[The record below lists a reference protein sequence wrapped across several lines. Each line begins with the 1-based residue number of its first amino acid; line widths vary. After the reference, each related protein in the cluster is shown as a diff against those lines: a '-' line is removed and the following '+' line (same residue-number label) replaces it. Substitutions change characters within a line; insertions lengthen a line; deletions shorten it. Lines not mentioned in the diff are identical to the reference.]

1 MAAHSGSVQSV
12 DRTLDILEKLSA
24 VPQGMALSD
33 LAAATGLHVSTTH
46 RLVNVLVER
55 GYVRKDVSMGKY
67 QPTLRMF
74 EMGSQASVVWSQMP
88 SIRLLLDQLAAATQQ
103 TVHLVERDG
112 CKIIYLHKAEPYQ
125 QLVSMASYVGQ
136 RSPMYCT
143 GVGKSILALLSEDAV
158 QRIWESEEICQ
169 FTPFTITDRE
179 GLRRE
184 LELTRSRGYAIDE
197 QEHELGVRC
206 IAKAIRN
213 WRGEPIGAVSIS
225 APASRMD
232 ETAMQSLFPK
242 LLEVTEEISR
252 MLGCPN

>member
-1 MAAHSGSVQSV
+1 MAASSGSVQSV

-24 VPQGMALSD
+24 GPQGMALSD

-46 RLVNVLVER
+46 RLVHVLVER
-55 GYVRKDVSMGKY
+55 GYARKDASTGKY
-67 QPTLRMF
+67 QLTLRMF

-143 GVGKSILALLSEDAV
+143 GVGKSILALLPEEEV
-158 QRIWESEEICQ
+158 QRIWESEQIVPFTQ
-169 FTPFTITDRE
+169 FTIMQPE
-179 GLRRE
+179 ALGRE
-184 LELTRSRGYAIDE
+184 LELTRSRGYAVDE
-197 QEHELGVRC
+197 QEHELGIRC

-213 WRGEPIGAVSIS
+213 WRGEPVGAVSIS
-225 APASRMD
+225 APASRL
-232 ETAMQSLFPK
+232 EEAALKSLFPK

-252 MLGCPN
+252 MLGCSQ

>member
-1 MAAHSGSVQSV
+1 MAAGSGSVQSV

-46 RLVNVLVER
+46 RLVNVLAER
-55 GYVRKDVSMGKY
+55 GYTRKDASSGRY
-67 QPTLRMF
+67 QLTLRMF

-103 TVHLVERDG
+103 TVHMVERDG
-112 CKIIYLHKAEPYQ
+112 SRIIYLHKAEPYQ

-143 GVGKSILALLSEDAV
+143 GVGKSILALLPEEEV
-158 QRIWESEEICQ
+158 RRIWESEQICQ
-169 FTPFTITDRE
+169 FTPFTISNPED
-179 GLRRE
+179 LYRE
-184 LELTRSRGYAIDE
+184 LELTRSRGYAVDE
-197 QEHELGVRC
+197 QEHEMGVRC

-213 WRGEPIGAVSIS
+213 WRGEPVGAVSIS
-225 APASRMD
+225 APASRLD
-232 ETAMQSLFPK
+232 EAAMKDLFPK

-252 MLGCPN
+252 MLGCPQ